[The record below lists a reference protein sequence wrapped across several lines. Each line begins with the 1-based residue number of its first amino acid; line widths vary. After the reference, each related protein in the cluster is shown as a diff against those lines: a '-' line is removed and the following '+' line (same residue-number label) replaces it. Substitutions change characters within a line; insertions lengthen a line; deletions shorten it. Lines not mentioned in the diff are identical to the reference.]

1 MEGQGAGGVLEAA
14 GGAGAESVSSVTQIG
29 ATLVQGF
36 IRSHAESIS
45 SIVRIGA
52 ALLRG
57 FIRSLLQGAPGPPRP
72 VPPAELGEAEEAAD
86 AADGPV
92 VASLREA
99 ALRVWARLSRDPELD
114 RWERAPRSGG
124 ASGAPG
130 ARCGATLDAGCPQAL
145 DRSDPLQTVLDW
157 AVAFLEQRLA
167 AWVQRQGGWGSFLGY
182 SPPE

>member
-114 RWERAPRSGG
+114 SLVGALAGRPALPALAEVSEQLFQSGVNWG
-124 ASGAPG
+124 
-130 ARCGATLDAGCPQAL
+130 RVVVFFYFTY
-145 DRSDPLQTVLDW
+145 RVVLQ
-157 AVAFLEQRLA
+157 
-167 AWVQRQGGWGSFLGY
+167 GSFLGY

>member
-114 RWERAPRSGG
+114 RRWTAPTRSRRCSTGPWPSWSSAWRPGCSARAAGAPSSATAPRSRGSSRVRG
-124 ASGAPG
+124 SGEP
-130 ARCGATLDAGCPQAL
+130 
-145 DRSDPLQTVLDW
+145 
-157 AVAFLEQRLA
+157 
-167 AWVQRQGGWGSFLGY
+167 
-182 SPPE
+182 